1 MAFYQLYR
9 EQKMNISLDEAW
21 EFISSPKNLQ
31 KITPD
36 DMGFE
41 IRSQHLPEKMHSGM
55 IIIYKVKI
63 LPGIKS
69 NWVTEITHVKEKEFF
84 VDEQRIG
91 PYALWHHQH
100 ILVPLEKGVLMKDII
115 TYKPPMG
122 FLGAIANKLI
132 IKSKLKSIFDF
143 RKMAI
148 EQRFGVYE
156 G

>member
-31 KITPD
+31 KITPT
-36 DMGFE
+36 DMDFK
-41 IRSQHLPEKMHSGM
+41 IKSQHLPEKMHSGM
-55 IIIYKVKI
+55 IIIYKVKV
-63 LPGIKS
+63 LPGIRS
-69 NWVTEITHVKEKEFF
+69 NWVSEITHVKEKEFF

-115 TYKPPMG
+115 TYRPPMG
-122 FLGAIANKLI
+122 FLGAIANRLI
-132 IKSKLKSIFDF
+132 IKSKLKAIFDF
-143 RKMAI
+143 RRMAL